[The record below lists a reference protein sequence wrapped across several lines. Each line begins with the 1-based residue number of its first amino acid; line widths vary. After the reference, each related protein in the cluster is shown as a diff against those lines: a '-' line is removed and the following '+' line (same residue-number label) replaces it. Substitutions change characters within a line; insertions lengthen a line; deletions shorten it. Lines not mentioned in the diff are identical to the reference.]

1 MKPTSI
7 FEIPVHVVS
16 RQVDGEL
23 VILDLESGIYFGLDE
38 VGARFWA
45 LASEGASLSAVFE
58 AMLHEYDVDAET
70 LEHDIRS
77 LVSELEKRKLITSNQ
92 I

>member
-1 MKPTSI
+1 MSLQSD

-16 RQVDGEL
+16 RQVDGDL

-45 LASEGASLSAVFE
+45 LASEGASLPDACGT
-58 AMLHEYDVDAET
+58 MLQEYEVDAET
-70 LEHDIRS
+70 LEQDIKA
-77 LVSELEKRKLITSNQ
+77 LVGELEQRKLIVAHQ
-92 I
+92 H